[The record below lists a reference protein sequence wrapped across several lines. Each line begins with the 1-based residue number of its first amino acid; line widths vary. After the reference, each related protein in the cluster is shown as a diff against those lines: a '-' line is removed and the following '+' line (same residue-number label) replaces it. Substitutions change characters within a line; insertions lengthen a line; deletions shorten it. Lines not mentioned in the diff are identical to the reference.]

1 MPSQRRLE
9 WMLVGLSVA
18 ACCGCQFVPASQM
31 NTVQAQNRALSE
43 QNHAQLAEL
52 DNLKAHNRQIEDKL
66 IKAEEQLALADEKR
80 GADSKRLANYRRE
93 RDQLRDQFS
102 GYSPGRVQIPAGL
115 SQQLVELARKH
126 PSLQFDPQTGVAKL
140 DTDVVFDS
148 GNAEL
153 KPQAEQVLADLAT
166 VLQSDAAREMRIM
179 IVGHTDAQK
188 IAGKETR
195 QRYGDNWNLSTARAL
210 AVAAYLHKAGV
221 AEPRMGV
228 AGYGGQQPIASNSN
242 PADRRRNRRVELFV
256 IPPDYPIVGWTE
268 TSPSLY

>member
-1 MPSQRRLE
+1 MPSPRRLD
-9 WMLVGLSVA
+9 WLLAGVSIA
-18 ACCGCQFVPASQM
+18 ACCGCQLVPASQL
-31 NTVQAQNRALSE
+31 NTVQAQNRSLTE
-43 QNHAQLAEL
+43 QNHAQLSEL
-52 DNLKAHNRQIEDKL
+52 DNLKSHNRQIEDKL
-66 IKAEEQLALADEKR
+66 IQAEEQLALADEKH
-80 GADSKRLANYRRE
+80 GADSKRLANYRHE

-102 GYSPGRVQIPAGL
+102 GSSPGRSQLPAAV
-115 SQQLVELARKH
+115 SEQLVNLARKF

-153 KPQAEQVLADLAT
+153 KPQAEQVLAELAT
-166 VLQSDAAREMRIM
+166 VLQSDAARDMKVM

-195 QRYGDNWNLSTARAL
+195 QRFGDNWNLSTARAL
-210 AVAAYLHKAGV
+210 AVAGYLHKVGV

-228 AGYGGQQPIASNSN
+228 AGYGGQQPVASNSN
-242 PADRRRNRRVELFV
+242 PADRRRNRRVEIFV
-256 IPPDYPIVGWTE
+256 IPPDYPVVGWTE